1 MNPSSEA
8 TAIWVERKFDMPD
21 SGKFIGD
28 YFAIPVGV
36 PAETDE
42 SVPEHPGLIIFECT
56 PLDGVDE
63 LEQYVLLCY
72 SDRSIP
78 NGLQEVPCSR

>member
-1 MNPSSEA
+1 
-8 TAIWVERKFDMPD
+8 MPD
-21 SGKFIGD
+21 AGKFIGD
-28 YFAIPVGV
+28 YFSIPVGV

-42 SVPEHPGLIIFECT
+42 SVPEHPGLVLFECT

-63 LEQYVLLCY
+63 LEQYVRRCRY
-72 SDRSIP
+72 SNRPMS